1 MSTHLVF
8 PEANPVRIIRTNFTG
23 LNYSDPDNLL
33 FHQFSFPNTRSF
45 TQPFEQKDPL
55 FFQFESSFD
64 INIIRL
70 HKWGGLQIQIDD
82 AQEDSV
88 LYEDS
93 VAVESEDSGSFE
105 FEGSTGSSTE
115 IIKIESGFNVY
126 QAFYDLLNVPP
137 GIYVLLGEGSMD
149 SGSATYRVESELIEV
164 RQTWK
169 NSTLFKYFSN
179 EPNFG
184 IDWRSGVTMQFRILA
199 DFVKPANETEFDN
212 IIAASSLVT
221 KLTDV
226 TAKRRMFELWEKTPS
241 WMIDKVNHILGQ
253 DFISIDDAEVT
264 GADRLVPEYE
274 GFGTLVAQPSTVI
287 NLKRSDLSNRHD
299 SGTRTLF

>member
-1 MSTHLVF
+1 MSTRLTF

-23 LNYSDPDNLL
+23 LNYRDPDNLL

-45 TQPFEQKDPL
+45 TQPFEQSDTL

-70 HKWGGLQIQIDD
+70 HKWGGLQIEIDD
-82 AQEDSV
+82 AQEDPI
-88 LYEDS
+88 LFEDS
-93 VAVESEDSGSFE
+93 VAVESEDAGPFE

-126 QAFYDLLNVPP
+126 QGRYVLSSVPP
-137 GIYVLLGEGSMD
+137 GIYVLLGEGSMN
-149 SGSATYRVESELIEV
+149 SGSETYRVESELIEV
-164 RQTWK
+164 RQKWE
-169 NSTLFKYFSN
+169 NSTLFEYFSN

-199 DFVKPANETEFDN
+199 EFAKPANETEFDN

-226 TAKRRMFELWEKTPS
+226 TAKRRMFDLWEKTPS
-241 WMIDKVNHILGQ
+241 WMIEKVNHILGQ
-253 DFISIDDAEVT
+253 DFISVDGAEVV

-274 GFGTLVAQPSTVI
+274 GFGVHVAQPSTVI
-287 NLKRSDLSNRHD
+287 NLKRSDFSNRHD